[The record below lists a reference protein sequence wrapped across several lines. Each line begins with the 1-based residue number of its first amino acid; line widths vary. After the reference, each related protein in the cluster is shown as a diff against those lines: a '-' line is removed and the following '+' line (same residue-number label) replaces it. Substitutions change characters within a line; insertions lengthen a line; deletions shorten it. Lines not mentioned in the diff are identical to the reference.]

1 MWGGRESMTC
11 EIISYHHDEEE
22 EDGEEEDE
30 EVEVGDNKEEFD
42 KDGEED

>member
-11 EIISYHHDEEE
+11 EITSYHHDEDEEVDE
-22 EDGEEEDE
+22 EDEDE
-30 EVEVGDNKEEFD
+30 EVDLIKEEFD